1 MYLSSF
7 LTYSQIRKEKKG
19 KKKKENTYRSERTAS
34 AIIASITTSAMAEP
48 KFCTVKKAARELR
61 ELLKDVVRP
70 RTSHGKREST
80 VDKTK

>member
-1 MYLSSF
+1 
-7 LTYSQIRKEKKG
+7 
-19 KKKKENTYRSERTAS
+19 
-34 AIIASITTSAMAEP
+34 MADP

-80 VDKTK
+80 VDMTKYGIRFLPLIGMQSDKILQKEKHKDFSK